1 MRALNL
7 RATHLLLVGCAL
19 AACSN
24 RLFLHPTHHE
34 IATPAERVSIPC
46 DTRPIRG
53 RELDAF
59 LLRLGGRE
67 CPPAVVVLAFHGNGS
82 RPELE
87 IDALA
92 RLFGPS
98 ARSCADGGGVEIVA
112 VAHPGFGRDR
122 EPATLR
128 GLGAGAL
135 EAYDWVRAR
144 ADAVPIV
151 VYGFSMGSTS
161 ALHVVRQRPDAPPA
175 AIILDRA
182 PNIPRIVAGRFGWWN
197 LFVIAGP
204 VLASLPRAVHSRA
217 NARRAGDV
225 PALFLIGTADRL
237 VRPKNAETILSAYA
251 GPKLA
256 VWFAGGHDAWVDGDT
271 SGVREG
277 LDWLW
282 ARAGVRAHAR

>member
-1 MRALNL
+1 
-7 RATHLLLVGCAL
+7 LLLSGCAL

-34 IATPAERVSIPC
+34 IPTQAERVSIPC
-46 DTRPIRG
+46 DTKPIRG

-67 CPPAVVVLAFHGNGS
+67 CAPAVIVLAFHGNGS
-82 RPELE
+82 RPEIE
-87 IDALA
+87 IDALS
-92 RLFGPS
+92 RMFGPLG
-98 ARSCADGGGVEIVA
+98 RGCGEGGGIEIVA

-135 EAYDWVRAR
+135 EAYDWVREH
-144 ADAVPIV
+144 ADGVPIV
-151 VYGFSMGSTS
+151 LYGFSMGSTS
-161 ALHVVRQRPDAPPA
+161 ALHVVRQRAQTPPA

-197 LFVIAGP
+197 LFVLAGP
-204 VLASLPRAVHSRA
+204 VLATLPRAVHSRA
-217 NARRAGDV
+217 NAKRARDV
-225 PALFLIGTADRL
+225 PALFLIGRDDRL

-256 VWFAGGHDAWVDGDT
+256 VWFDGGHEAWLDGDLD
-271 SGVREG
+271 GVREG
-277 LDWLW
+277 LAWLW
-282 ARAGVRAHAR
+282 SLAGVKPPAR